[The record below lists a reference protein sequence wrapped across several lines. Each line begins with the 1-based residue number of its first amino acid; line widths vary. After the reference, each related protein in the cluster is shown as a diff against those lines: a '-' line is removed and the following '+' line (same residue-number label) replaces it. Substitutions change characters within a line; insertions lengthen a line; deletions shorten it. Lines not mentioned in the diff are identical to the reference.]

1 MKKVFTNSM
10 ACHVWAQQTQEE
22 GRNSQ
27 SSILFEG
34 KTIYS
39 YGKHFWMGHFIK
51 PDVVLLN
58 SESYSVT
65 TGQHQNE
72 VHNAIWGTT
81 SFLVPSMYDHSKNIA
96 YLKEEIE
103 IILKGAE
110 KARRSTGYNYT
121 SSALES
127 AKHHIQRAREN
138 ESIYQNYCLEF
149 KLTPDFVFPSARVVE
164 IIKKKTALD
173 AKWDDPKAQAK
184 RAVDK
189 LKREKAQR
197 KKEIVSTRQAV
208 KKFRAGGNFY
218 GYYTKFSFPVL
229 LRLDGDMVKTSER
242 AEMPVKFAKAI
253 WQMVA
258 HCKKSKTTF
267 TPNGKTLNA
276 GHFQVNKIE
285 ANGTLKAGC
294 HTIKYG
300 ILKNMARQL
309 ELI

>member
-1 MKKVFTNSM
+1 MKKVFDNSM
-10 ACHVWAQQTQEE
+10 TCHVWAQQTQEE
-22 GRNSQ
+22 GRNSK
-27 SSILFEG
+27 SSIFFEG

-39 YGKHFWMGHFIK
+39 YGRHFWMGHFIK

-65 TGQHQNE
+65 TGQHQDE
-72 VHNAIWGTT
+72 VSGAVWGTT
-81 SFLVPSMYDHSKNIA
+81 SFLVPSMDNHSKNIA
-96 YLKEEIE
+96 YLKEGIE
-103 IILKGAE
+103 ISLKGAE
-110 KARRSTGYNYT
+110 KARRSKGYNFV
-121 SSALES
+121 SSALDS
-127 AKHHIQRAREN
+127 AKHHIQRAREK

-149 KLTPDFVFPSARVVE
+149 KLTPDDESPCGSFVFPSARVVE
-164 IIKKKTALD
+164 IIKKKTASD
-173 AKWDDPKAQAK
+173 ANWDDPKAKAK

-197 KKEIVSTRQAV
+197 KKEIVSTREAV

-218 GYYTKFSFPVL
+218 GYYTKYSFPVL

-258 HCKKSKTTF
+258 HCKESKTTF

-294 HTIKYG
+294 HTIKY
-300 ILKNMARQL
+300 LS
-309 ELI
+309 LIHI